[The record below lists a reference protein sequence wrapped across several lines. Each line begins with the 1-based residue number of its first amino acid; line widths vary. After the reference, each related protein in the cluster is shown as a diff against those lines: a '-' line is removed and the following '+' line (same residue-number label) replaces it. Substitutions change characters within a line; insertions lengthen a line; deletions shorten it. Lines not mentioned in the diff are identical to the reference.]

1 MGTAFVVPNPL
12 PLDLIL
18 PVTVVI
24 EPTASAPAFNQAL
37 IVGPSAVIP
46 SVGANSRTRL
56 YESLIDMLAGGFTT
70 SMPEYK
76 AAGLYF
82 GAGATYLW
90 AGRQDLTAIAAVA
103 IGTGSPVNYVA
114 GDIVTVTQGG
124 AQAGQ
129 VLIVTVNGGGTP
141 TAVSIIPGSQGTG
154 YSVANNLPTTGGSG
168 TGGLTINIT
177 AIGETPLQAVTACRA
192 NPQWYACH
200 FAGTAADSDQMAIA
214 SYIESV
220 NPKSRYF
227 ATTTGFTGDVG
238 SPMISLAAAMQV
250 AAFTRTFLAYS
261 TTQSGAYPSN
271 IYAAAYAMG
280 QMMALNTGLPG
291 SYFNLMYKNVAAPG
305 GGVTP
310 AGVAPE
316 PLSLTQ
322 VAAYCGLPDR
332 SAVGLNLNCVLQW
345 QNGGIWWNYGVS
357 PSGMFVDILLFL
369 DMLSA
374 AIQQNG
380 LSLLQSLPSIPIT
393 NAGCTSMQNAVSQA
407 CVDSQNIGF
416 IAPSGT
422 WLGPQLGAPP
432 KTLALNAPMP
442 KGYWVYQQPVST
454 WPQARRANRVMPP
467 ITVALILAQ
476 AGQSL
481 AVTVYVQQ

>member
-1 MGTAFVVPNPL
+1 MGSAFVVPNPL

-56 YESLIDMLAGGFTT
+56 YESLIDMLAGGFTI
-70 SMPEYK
+70 SMPEYN

-103 IGTGSPVNYVA
+103 IGTGPPVNYVA
-114 GDIVTVTQGG
+114 GDIVTVTQAG

-129 VLIVTVNGGGTP
+129 VLIVTVNGSGAP
-141 TAVSIIPGSQGTG
+141 TAVAIIPGSQGTG
-154 YSVANNLPTTGGSG
+154 YSTANNLPTTGGSG

-192 NPQWYACH
+192 NPQWYACKVV
-200 FAGTAADSDQMAIA
+200 GTVADSDHMAIA

-220 NPKSRYF
+220 KPKSRYF

-238 SPMISLAAAMQV
+238 SPMVSLAAMQV

-310 AGVAPE
+310 SGVAPE

-332 SAVGLNLNCVLQW
+332 SAVGLNVNCVLQW
-345 QNGGIWWNYGVS
+345 QNGGVWWNYGVA

-380 LSLLQSLPSIPIT
+380 LALLQSLPSVPI
-393 NAGCTSMQNAVSQA
+393 NDAGCTQMQNAVSQA
-407 CVDSQNIGF
+407 CQASQIIGF
-416 IAPSGT
+416 IDTSGM
-422 WLGPQLGAPP
+422 WAGPQLGAPP
-432 KTLALNAPMP
+432 KTIAAGSPLPV
-442 KGYWVYQQPVST
+442 GYWVYQQPIAT
-454 WPQARRANRVMPP
+454 WPQAQRANRVMPP

-476 AGQSL
+476 AGQSM
-481 AVTVYVQQ
+481 AVTVFVQQ